1 MTFASLPKSFQF
13 DLSILD
19 SLTVDSLID
28 DLTQYHLEEYR
39 PEKYKLESAIALPID
54 HLLRS
59 LQISN
64 TCESNTCESNTC
76 AIAYPPY
83 DSQQSSPEEL
93 ERLNLLP
100 LDLQQRYFRGQLH
113 QFLYRVC
120 YLGQFC
126 GLEDFQ
132 ATEDSQT
139 IIAPVLIEDGGIE
152 PQSRREGL
160 TQIEPATLKNDTDGD
175 INREFYNQLQQHNHG
190 TGYFDPGWQMIGID
204 DAERTMV
211 QKQGLTLHVE
221 SHQMQQAP
229 QVSVST
235 QASVSIWTPA
245 HRLESGFYLA
255 IGNAGWLY
263 PTLQTADQDILLI
276 TFNITCTGAIA
287 LLDFLTDALNAIAL
301 PFTFKL
307 PYDPDD
313 YQRYEAAQLWINR
326 EDGDRVCVLLQD
338 WYQHYPNEF
347 RDGIPLFMYPLA
359 KGVAVGICPQSE
371 AFGHYYI
378 ERLTK
383 SLIIAHAM
391 GDESIENRWRRLIE
405 SIDSL

>member
-1 MTFASLPKSFQF
+1 MTSASLPKSFQF
-13 DLSILD
+13 DSLMFD
-19 SLTVDSLID
+19 ALTVDSLID
-28 DLTQYHLEEYR
+28 DLTQYYLEQDHLEQDYL
-39 PEKYKLESAIALPID
+39 KSAIAPPID
-54 HLLRS
+54 QVLRS
-59 LQISN
+59 LQISDDY
-64 TCESNTCESNTC
+64 
-76 AIAYPPY
+76 AIIYPPY
-83 DSQQSSPEEL
+83 DVQQFSIEEL
-93 ERLNLLP
+93 ERFRILP

-120 YLGQFC
+120 YLGRSS
-126 GLEDFQ
+126 D
-132 ATEDSQT
+132 
-139 IIAPVLIEDGGIE
+139 PVEQLLCDCSTSI
-152 PQSRREGL
+152 PRQSYQSN
-160 TQIEPATLKNDTDGD
+160 TQVEQVTFKNDTDGN

-190 TGYFDPGWQMIGID
+190 TGYFDPGWQIIGVD

-221 SHQMQQAP
+221 SHQMQHI
-229 QVSVST
+229 S

-255 IGNAGWLY
+255 IGNAGWLH
-263 PTLQTADQDILLI
+263 PTLKTTDQAMLLF
-276 TFNITCTGAIA
+276 TFNLTCTGAIA

-391 GDESIENRWRRLIE
+391 GDESVENRWRRLIE
-405 SIDSL
+405 SIDSIN